1 MTRICLLLVLVLAT
15 ASCDRSHRSRP
26 LMANEELRLTSE
38 QVRVDEE
45 AAQHGDAAAAKKL
58 WQHYTF
64 AVGDLKKGQ
73 MWKDAYDKLSS
84 EQH

>member
-1 MTRICLLLVLVLAT
+1 MTRICLLLVLALAM
-15 ASCDRSHRSRP
+15 ASCGRSHRP
-26 LMANEELRLTSE
+26 HQVMANEELRLTPE

-58 WQHYTF
+58 WHHYTF